1 MYTFWNRFPILYLQH
16 AAVDKRDSIIPAPPA
31 SAFGDD
37 EEDYQRVTKQ
47 QKSDEQKAA
56 SGEKD
61 ETTNFGK
68 ATFSKAPR
76 GVEELVSVQ
85 ILIHLE
91 HGLCLEIIE
100 VPEIIQVQVVQN
112 LTLGRQSR
120 IR

>member
-1 MYTFWNRFPILYLQH
+1 MHLEQVSHLYLQH
-16 AAVDKRDSIIPAPPA
+16 AAIDKRDSIIPAPPA

-47 QKSDEQKAA
+47 QKSEEQKAA

-76 GVEELVSVQ
+76 GVEELVSVPV
-85 ILIHLE
+85 LIDCYSITETAWVKLR
-91 HGLCLEIIE
+91 LVEII
-100 VPEIIQVQVVQN
+100 
-112 LTLGRQSR
+112 
-120 IR
+120 